1 MVMLVTKRGN
11 RERGTG
17 TGERGTEN
25 KKIGSDAHP
34 LQGIKRKIVLGSGAD
49 GRLISAVMY

>member
-17 TGERGTEN
+17 NGERGTEN